1 MKDFHEGLPVP
12 SNVDIFGCCG
22 LLERLLDESEDEI
35 PDCCPSLESVEDD
48 EYPDRCNISLKP
60 IFAIPVGPSVFLPQ
74 MFFLIT
80 WLSTYPALS
89 VPDYGYSRNTTCAL
103 DLIPTF
109 LL

>member
-48 EYPDRCNISLKP
+48 EYPDRCNISLNP

-74 MFFLIT
+74 MFFF
-80 WLSTYPALS
+80 
-89 VPDYGYSRNTTCAL
+89 DYLAF
-103 DLIPTF
+103 DLFGFERT
-109 LL
+109 